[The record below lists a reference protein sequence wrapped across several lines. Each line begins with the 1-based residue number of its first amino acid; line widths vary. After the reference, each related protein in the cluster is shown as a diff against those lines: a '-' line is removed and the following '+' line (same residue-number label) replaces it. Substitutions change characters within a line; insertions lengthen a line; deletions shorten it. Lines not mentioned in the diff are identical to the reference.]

1 MQFAGGF
8 SRQDVSSKWAVV
20 PDLFRTS
27 DPEKDGVNGP
37 MCKNPCYY
45 MAFSLILAVTPVTN
59 AQQWANEMFVEGREH
74 DFGTVAR
81 GADVEY
87 RFPVK
92 NLYRQDIELTGVRSS
107 CGCTTPSVETKLL
120 KTHETGYIVAKFNT
134 RTFTGVKGATL
145 TVKMKWTDIKGINRS
160 GEAQLRINGEIR
172 GDVVFKPGA
181 VQFESVNQ
189 GTQAE
194 KRINV
199 SYAGRS
205 RWEITDVLSR
215 SEDFEVELVQRDR
228 KSGRVSYDL
237 LVRLKDTAPAGDLR
251 EQLVLVTNDRSEQR
265 IPVLIEGK
273 VVPVVSVAPN
283 SVVFGEVAQGQEVSK
298 KVLVRGKKPFRIID
312 IYCDDDSL
320 KFQTP
325 SESATRHIV
334 NFQFTAS
341 GKPGKVEDKV
351 NIVTDLGQN
360 YGARCNVYATIMPS
374 TTAAD
379 VVEKPTTDAV
389 SAGTAKRVIAGQ

>member
-1 MQFAGGF
+1 M
-8 SRQDVSSKWAVV
+8 R
-20 PDLFRTS
+20 
-27 DPEKDGVNGP
+27 
-37 MCKNPCYY
+37 KNPLCCVV
-45 MAFSLILAVTPVTN
+45 FLLILAATGVTY
-59 AQQWANEMFVEGREH
+59 AQQWTNKMFIDGREY

-107 CGCTTPSVETKLL
+107 CGCTTPSIEKKLL
-120 KTHETGYIVAKFNT
+120 KTHETGYVVAKFNT

-145 TVKMKWTDIKGINRS
+145 TVKMKWIDNEGVNRS
-160 GEAQLRINGEIR
+160 GEAQLRVNGEIR

-181 VQFESVNQ
+181 VRFESVDQ

-194 KRINV
+194 QRINV

-205 RWEITDVLSR
+205 HWQITDVLSR
-215 SEDFEVELVQRDR
+215 SEDLQVELVQRDR
-228 KSGRVSYDL
+228 NSGRVSYDL
-237 LVRLKDTAPAGDLR
+237 LVRLKDTAPAGNLR
-251 EQLVLVTNDRSEQR
+251 DQLVIVTNDKSEQR

-273 VVPVVSVAPN
+273 VVPVISVAPN
-283 SVVFGEVAQGQEVSK
+283 SVVFGEVAQGNEVSK
-298 KVLVRGKKPFRIID
+298 KVLVRGKKPFRIVD
-312 IYCDDDSL
+312 ISCDDESL

-334 NFQFTAS
+334 DFQFAAN

-351 NIVTDLGQN
+351 NIVTDLGEN
-360 YGARCNVYATIMPS
+360 YGAHCNVYATILPPA
-374 TTAAD
+374 TATD
-379 VVEKPTTDAV
+379 VVEKKTDDTV
-389 SAGTAKRVIAGQ
+389 SASSANRVIVGQ